1 MLQGHRDGLRRCN
14 PARESFEGG
23 RAYTSFRR
31 ALCRATDLIAM
42 AIYHL
47 HVKVIGRK
55 SGSSAVASAAYRS
68 GSRLRDERLDR
79 GHDFSAKRGVVH
91 SEVLLPENAP
101 AVWKDRER
109 LWNDVEAFEIRKD
122 AQLAREVEFAI
133 PRDMSESQGIELA
146 RDFARAEFV
155 DRGMIADLNVHWDFG
170 EDGLAKPHAHV
181 MLTMRAVD
189 EHGFGQKV
197 RDWNRTEV
205 VERWRERWAELANE
219 RLAELDIDARID
231 HRSLEAQGIALEPQN
246 QIGAPAKRM
255 EDRGIE
261 RERIEADRAE
271 MHREIAR
278 GNGER
283 IIANPDLGLDAITHQ
298 QSTFTR
304 RDMAKFAHRHSDGI
318 DQFNA
323 VMGAMRS
330 APDLVELGKDARGDD
345 RFTTRE
351 MIEAER
357 RLHRA
362 AELMAERERH
372 EVRGADREAAL
383 AQAEQSGLVLSGE
396 QADALAHITNGRDL
410 GVVVGYAGAGKSAL
424 LGVARDVWET
434 AGYEVRGVALSGI
447 AAENLESGSGIAS
460 RTIASLEHG
469 WQQGR
474 DGLTSR
480 DVLVIDEA
488 GMVGTRQ
495 LERVLSHATEAGAKV
510 VLVGDPQQLQAIEAG
525 AAFRSIHE
533 RHGGAEIGEVRRQR
547 QDWQRD
553 ATRDLANGK
562 TGNALEAYRSH
573 GMVHE
578 AQTREQARDDLI
590 DRWNRDRQA
599 APERSRII
607 LTHTNDEVRALNE
620 AARMRMRAAGDLGNE
635 ERVTVDRGD
644 RGFASGDRVMFLQN
658 ERGLG
663 VKNGTLGTIEQVSA
677 QSMTVQ
683 TDDGRSV
690 RVDLKDYNRIDHG
703 YAATIHKAQGM
714 TVDRTHVLATPGMDA
729 HTSYVALSRHR
740 DGMELHHGRDDFAN
754 RDRLRRTLSRDRA
767 KDMASDY
774 EQRDPAQGY
783 AERRGIT
790 FRERV
795 AEIVRKVVPERV
807 RNMFDGL
814 RPSAEAVPGLDDP
827 RRLERE
833 APERKVVEDPEAVL
847 RKARTKA
854 LVRHARAVDAIFDMQ
869 EMGGKASPAQV
880 KELQEARKVFEGV
893 RPYGSHDAEAAY
905 KKNPELVRE
914 AAGGRVNRA
923 IRALQLETE
932 FRSDP
937 SRRADRFVERWQKLD
952 HTSQRQYQA
961 GDIAGYKATRS
972 AMGDM
977 AKSLERDPQLES
989 ILANRK
995 RDLGIA
1001 FESGRRLG
1009 QELAFTH
1016 GIDLGRGRGIGI

>member
-1 MLQGHRDGLRRCN
+1 
-14 PARESFEGG
+14 
-23 RAYTSFRR
+23 
-31 ALCRATDLIAM
+31 M

-79 GHDFSAKRGVVH
+79 SHDFSAKRGVVH
-91 SEVLLPENAP
+91 SEVMLPENAP
-101 AVWKDRER
+101 QAWSDRER

-133 PRDMSESQGIELA
+133 PREMSEAQGIELA

-181 MLTMRAVD
+181 MLTMRQVSVNGD
-189 EHGFGQKV
+189 EGGFGPKV
-197 RDWNRTEV
+197 REWNRTEM

-231 HRSLEAQGIALEPQN
+231 HRSLEAQGIALEPQS
-246 QIGAPAKRM
+246 QIGAPAKRI
-255 EDRGIE
+255 EVRGIE
-261 RERIEADRAE
+261 GQGTEEATEADRAE

-278 GNGER
+278 GNGTR
-283 IIANPDLGLDAITHQ
+283 IIADPSLGLDAITQQ

-304 RDMAKFAHRHSDGI
+304 RDLAKFAHRHSEGI

-323 VMGAMRS
+323 VMGAMRN
-330 APDLVELGKDARGDD
+330 APDLVELGKDARGED
-345 RFTTRE
+345 RFTTRA
-351 MIEAER
+351 MIETEQ

-362 AELMAERERH
+362 AKLMGQRERH
-372 EVRGADREAAL
+372 EINDANRRAAL
-383 AQAEQSGLVLSGE
+383 VRAEQRGLVLSRE
-396 QADALAHITNGRDL
+396 QADALVHVTDGRDL
-410 GVVVGYAGAGKSAL
+410 GVVVGHAGTGKSAM
-424 LGVARDVWET
+424 LGVAREAWEA
-434 AGYEVRGVALSGI
+434 AGYEVSGAALSGI

-474 DGLTSR
+474 DRLNPR

-547 QDWQRD
+547 EDWQQD
-553 ATRDLANGK
+553 ATRDLANRK
-562 TGNALEAYRSH
+562 TGNALEAYRSR

-590 DRWNRDRQA
+590 DRWDRDRQA
-599 APERSRII
+599 SPDRSRII

-620 AARMRMRAAGDLGNE
+620 AARERMRAAGDLGDE
-635 ERVTVDRGD
+635 VRVTVDRGA
-644 RGFASGDRVMFLQN
+644 RNFASGDRVMFLQN

-663 VKNGTLGTIEQVSA
+663 VKNGTLGILEQVSA
-677 QSMTVQ
+677 QSMTVE

-690 RVDLKDYNRIDHG
+690 RFDLKDYNHIDHG

-714 TVDRTHVLATPGMDA
+714 TVDRAHVLVTPGMDG
-729 HTSYVALSRHR
+729 HSSYVALSRHR
-740 DGMELHHGRDDFAN
+740 DGVELHYSRDDFASQ
-754 RDRLRRTLSRDRA
+754 DRLTRTLSRDRA

-774 EQRDPAQGY
+774 EQFDPAQGY

-795 AEIVRKVVPERV
+795 VEIVRRVVPEKLRD
-807 RNMFDGL
+807 MFDGL
-814 RPSAEAVPGLDDP
+814 RSPSDAPGPDGGRKP
-827 RRLERE
+827 ERE
-833 APERKVVEDPEAVL
+833 TPERERSSTGADRRETEVPERKLAAEEAEKEMRRL
-847 RKARTKA
+847 RTRA

-869 EMGGKASPAQV
+869 ELGFDATPEQL
-880 KELQEARKVFEGV
+880 KELQQARKVFEKV
-893 RPYGSHDAEAAY
+893 RPFGSHDAEAAY
-905 KKNPELVRE
+905 KKNPDLARE
-914 AAGGRVNRA
+914 AAGGRLNRA

-932 FRSDP
+932 LRINP
-937 SRRADRFVERWQKLD
+937 GRRADRFVDDWQKLD
-952 HTSQRQYQA
+952 QASLRRYQA
-961 GDIAGYKATRS
+961 GDISGYRSARS

-977 AKSLERDPQLES
+977 ARGLERDPQLES
-989 ILANRK
+989 LLANRK
-995 RDLGIA
+995 HELGIA
-1001 FESGRRLG
+1001 FESGRRLSL
-1009 QELAFTH
+1009 ELAFSH
-1016 GIDLGRGRGIGI
+1016 GLDLGRGRSRGIEI

>member
-1 MLQGHRDGLRRCN
+1 
-14 PARESFEGG
+14 
-23 RAYTSFRR
+23 
-31 ALCRATDLIAM
+31 M

-79 GHDFSAKRGVVH
+79 SHDFSAKRGVVH
-91 SEVLLPENAP
+91 SEVMLPENAP

-109 LWNDVEAFEIRKD
+109 LWNDVEAFEVRKD

-133 PRDMSESQGIELA
+133 PREMSEAQGIELA
-146 RDFARAEFV
+146 RDFARGEFV
-155 DRGMIADLNVHWDFG
+155 DRGMIADLNVHWDMA
-170 EDGLAKPHAHV
+170 EDGSPKPHAHV

-189 EHGFGQKV
+189 EDGFGPKV
-197 RDWNRTEV
+197 RDWNRTEM
-205 VERWRERWAELANE
+205 VERWRKRWAELANE

-231 HRSLEAQGIALEPQN
+231 HRSLEAQGISLEPQS
-246 QIGAPAKRM
+246 QIGAAAKRI
-255 EDRGIE
+255 EVRGIE
-261 RERIEADRAE
+261 GEATEADRAE
-271 MHREIAR
+271 MHREMAR
-278 GNGER
+278 GNGAR
-283 IIANPDLGLDAITHQ
+283 IIADPSLGLEAITQQ
-298 QSTFTR
+298 QSTFTQ
-304 RDMAKFAHRHSDGI
+304 RDMAKFAHRHSDDI
-318 DQFNA
+318 EQFDE
-323 VMGAMRS
+323 VMGAMRN
-330 APDLVELGKDARGDD
+330 APDLVQLGKDARGED
-345 RFTTRE
+345 RFTTRA
-351 MIEAER
+351 MIETEQ

-362 AELMAERERH
+362 AELLAERARH
-372 EVRGADREAAL
+372 EVNDRDREAAL
-383 AQAEQSGLVLSGE
+383 ARAEARGLVLSGE
-396 QADALAHITNGRDL
+396 QADALAHITDGRDL
-410 GVVVGYAGAGKSAL
+410 GIVVGYAGTGKSAML
-424 LGVARDVWET
+424 SVAREAWEAT
-434 AGYEVRGVALSGI
+434 GYEVRGVALSGI

-460 RTIASLEHG
+460 RTIASMEHS

-474 DGLTSR
+474 DLLTTR

-495 LERVLSHATEAGAKV
+495 LERVLSYAAEVGAKV

-525 AAFRSIHE
+525 AAFRSIHG

-547 QDWQRD
+547 EDWQRD
-553 ATRDLANGK
+553 ATRNLANRR

-578 AQTREQARDDLI
+578 ATTREQARGDLI
-590 DRWNRDRQA
+590 ERWDRDRQA
-599 APERSRII
+599 SPDKSRII

-620 AARMRMRAAGDLGNE
+620 AARERMRAAGNLGDE
-635 ERVTVDRGD
+635 VRVTVERGA
-644 RGFASGDRVMFLQN
+644 RTFASGDRVMFLQN

-690 RVDLKDYNRIDHG
+690 RFDLKDYNRIDHG

-729 HTSYVALSRHR
+729 HGSYVALSRHR
-740 DGMELHHGRDDFAN
+740 DGVELHYGRDDFGN
-754 RDRLRRTLSRDRA
+754 RDRLVRTLSRDRA

-774 EQRDPAQGY
+774 ERADPAQSY

-795 AEIVRKVVPERV
+795 AEIVRKVVPEKV

-814 RPSAEAVPGLDDP
+814 RSPADVPGPDGGWRP
-827 RRLERE
+827 KRETPERE
-833 APERKVVEDPEAVL
+833 RSGTEAERREIEALERKVAEDPEKEL
-847 RKARTKA
+847 RRVRTRA
-854 LVRHARAVDAIFDMQ
+854 LVRHARAVDAIFEAQ
-869 EMGGKASPAQV
+869 EMCGEASPEQV
-880 KELQEARKVFEGV
+880 KELQKARQVFEEV
-893 RPYGSHDAEAAY
+893 RPYGSHDAEGAY
-905 KKNPELVRE
+905 KKNPELARE

-932 FRSDP
+932 LRIDP
-937 SRRADRFVERWQKLD
+937 SRRADRFVERWQNLD
-952 HTSQRQYQA
+952 YTSHRQYQA
-961 GDIAGYKATRS
+961 GDISGYKATRS

-989 ILANRK
+989 ILANRQ
-995 RDLGIA
+995 RELGIA

-1009 QELAFTH
+1009 LELAFTH
-1016 GIDLGRGRGIGI
+1016 GIDLGRGRGIEI

>member
-1 MLQGHRDGLRRCN
+1 
-14 PARESFEGG
+14 
-23 RAYTSFRR
+23 
-31 ALCRATDLIAM
+31 M

-79 GHDFSAKRGVVH
+79 SHDFSGKRGVVY
-91 SEVLLPENAP
+91 SEVMLPENAP
-101 AVWKDRER
+101 EAWGDRER

-133 PRDMSESQGIELA
+133 PREMSEAQGIELA
-146 RDFARAEFV
+146 RNFVRSEFV
-155 DRGMIADLNVHWDFG
+155 DRGMIADLNVHWDMA
-170 EDGLAKPHAHV
+170 EDGSPKPHAHV

-189 EHGFGQKV
+189 EDGFGPKV
-197 RDWNRTEV
+197 RDWNRTEM

-231 HRSLEAQGIALEPQN
+231 HRSLETQGIALEPQN
-246 QIGAPAKRM
+246 QIGAPAQRI
-255 EDRGIE
+255 EGEGIE
-261 RERIEADRAE
+261 AADRAE

-278 GNGER
+278 GNGAR
-283 IIANPDLGLDAITHQ
+283 IIANPDLGLDGITQQ

-304 RDMAKFAHRHSDGI
+304 RNIAVFAHRHSDGI
-318 DQFNA
+318 EQFNE
-323 VMGAMRS
+323 VMGAMRN
-330 APDLVELGKDARGDD
+330 APDLVELGKDARGED
-345 RFTTRE
+345 RFTTRA
-351 MIEAER
+351 MIEAEQ

-362 AELMAERERH
+362 AKLMAERERH
-372 EVRGADREAAL
+372 ELNSTDRRA
-383 AQAEQSGLVLSGE
+383 AQARAEAHGLVLSGE
-396 QADALAHITNGRDL
+396 QVDALAHVTDGRDL
-410 GVVVGYAGAGKSAL
+410 GIVVGHAGTGKSAM
-424 LGVARDVWET
+424 LGVAREAWEA

-460 RTIASLEHG
+460 RTIASMEHG

-474 DGLTSR
+474 DLLTTR

-495 LERVLSHATEAGAKV
+495 LERVLSHAAEAGAKV
-510 VLVGDPQQLQAIEAG
+510 VLVGDIKQLQAIEAG

-553 ATRDLANGK
+553 ATRDLANRR

-578 AQTREQARDDLI
+578 AQTREQARGDLI
-590 DRWNRDRQA
+590 DRWDRDRQA
-599 APERSRII
+599 SPDRTRII
-607 LTHTNDEVRALNE
+607 LTHTNDEVRTLNE

-635 ERVTVDRGD
+635 ERVTVERGD

-690 RVDLKDYNRIDHG
+690 RFDLKDYNRIDHG
-703 YAATIHKAQGM
+703 YAATMHKAQGM
-714 TVDRTHVLATPGMDA
+714 TVDRAHVLATPGMDA
-729 HTSYVALSRHR
+729 HSSYVALSRHR
-740 DGMELHHGRDDFAN
+740 DGMELHYGRDDFEN
-754 RDRLRRTLSRDRA
+754 PDRLTRTLSRDRA

-783 AERRGIT
+783 AERRGII
-790 FRERV
+790 FGERV
-795 AEIVRKVVPERV
+795 AEIVRRVVPEKV
-807 RNMFDGL
+807 RNIFDGL
-814 RPSAEAVPGLDDP
+814 RPSAEAVPGTGSA
-827 RRLERE
+827 RRPERE
-833 APERKVVEDPEAVL
+833 APERKVVEDPEAAL
-847 RKARTKA
+847 RQARTKA

-869 EMGGKASPAQV
+869 ERGGKASAEQV
-880 KELQEARKVFEGV
+880 KELQEARKVFEAV

-914 AAGGRVNRA
+914 AAGGQVNRA

-932 FRSDP
+932 LRTDP

-961 GDIAGYKATRS
+961 GDMSSYRTTRS

-995 RDLGIA
+995 IELGIA

-1009 QELAFTH
+1009 LELAFSH